1 MVRWASG
8 RTKVQLKLAVQRAH
22 MLQAKRES
30 LAKKARRDI
39 ADLVVRGKVETARV
53 KTESLI
59 MDDVHIELLE
69 LLELYCE
76 TLYARF
82 ALLEMPG
89 TEPPEAIREPLLAI
103 LHAAHRTELAE
114 LHTLQEMLAARYGP
128 ELAKD
133 ALENVDGCVSPRV
146 TRKLAFHMPPP
157 ELVDA
162 YMDEICKAY
171 DVPLPGAHE
180 DAGAADTAGASG
192 EAAGDAAPTADDA
205 AGDGKAGAPSGKA
218 GASSGA
224 GAPSESGTART
235 APSAAPGAAAGA
247 PFNAPSDWDALMSR
261 FAALKRPK

>member
-69 LLELYCE
+69 LLEL
-76 TLYARF
+76 
-82 ALLEMPG
+82 

-103 LHAAHRTELAE
+103 LHAAHRTELVE

-133 ALENVDGCVSPRV
+133 ALDNVDECVSPRI

-162 YMDEICKAY
+162 YMDE
-171 DVPLPGAHE
+171 
-180 DAGAADTAGASG
+180 
-192 EAAGDAAPTADDA
+192 
-205 AGDGKAGAPSGKA
+205 
-218 GASSGA
+218 
-224 GAPSESGTART
+224 
-235 APSAAPGAAAGA
+235 SAWR
-247 PFNAPSDWDALMSR
+247 S
-261 FAALKRPK
+261 

>member
-39 ADLVVRGKVETARV
+39 ADLVMRGKVETARV

-89 TEPPEAIREPLLAI
+89 TEPPEAIREPLLGI

-133 ALENVDGCVSPRV
+133 ALENTDACVSPRV
-146 TRKLAFHMPPP
+146 TRKLAFHMPAP

-171 DVPLPGAHE
+171 EVPRPGTEHAGP
-180 DAGAADTAGASG
+180 DAAADTA
-192 EAAGDAAPTADDA
+192 EHVPAAGTAPAASVSA
-205 AGDGKAGAPSGKA
+205 AAPSG
-218 GASSGA
+218 
-224 GAPSESGTART
+224 P
-235 APSAAPGAAAGA
+235 AAP
-247 PFNAPSDWDALMSR
+247 PSDWDALMSR